1 MHHSGASS
9 SSVSLPSPPEPL
21 ALDKRRR
28 TSSAL
33 VKVVSTGLLVFSLF
47 GLYRLAA
54 MERHVDGEG
63 HEEVSLEEVFWSAWT
78 TCASTALGALPF
90 FFFTAIPSSFTL
102 GVSNA
107 CAAGMMLA
115 ASVSLAWEG
124 WVAGRPGGDS
134 GAAAGGGSVF
144 LGDGGGGS
152 TLASDAL
159 HLATIIGGG
168 LGGVG
173 AILASK
179 PLLGAWGG
187 AESVFEG
194 LETANARKALLLCLV
209 MFAHSMTEGV
219 GIGVS
224 FMAGDPHTHAHAQP
238 SLLPPATATAPS
250 APPTTS
256 VWSLGRFVSLSLAI
270 HNIPEGL
277 ATCLTLVPRGIPP
290 LEAALWALLTSLSQ
304 PIFAVLAVVFVHTFG
319 KLLAPGLGFAAGA
332 MTWVACNELLPEAH
346 EQLQGGRVVLAG
358 ITAAAAAAM
367 FLMQA
372 ALR

>member
-1 MHHSGASS
+1 MHQGSSASTTALDLTHSS
-9 SSVSLPSPPEPL
+9 PSQEPL

-33 VKVVSTGLLVFSLF
+33 VKVVSVVLLVFSLF
-47 GLYRLAA
+47 GLYRLAS
-54 MERHVDGEG
+54 MERHVDEGG

-124 WVAGRPGGDS
+124 WVAGRPGGGVD
-134 GAAAGGGSVF
+134 
-144 LGDGGGGS
+144 GS
-152 TLASDAL
+152 TLLTDAL

-168 LGGVG
+168 VGGVA

-194 LETANARKALLLCLV
+194 LESANARKALLLCLV

-224 FMAGDPHTHAHAQP
+224 FMAGDPHTHTHTHAPGGAAHIT
-238 SLLPPATATAPS
+238 SS
-250 APPTTS
+250 SSSSSSGGSGSSSGS

-346 EQLQGGRVVLAG
+346 EQLNGKRVVLVA